1 MPGVIDNQNSISDD
15 FVNIS
20 NTSIKEVLIEKLGPI
35 KSELEARD
43 EHDLDALLNQD
54 TSSLIKIWKNIER
67 SENSELNDASDLADL
82 ITGQIA
88 EFDKEKLLEM
98 CTLSKIAY
106 GDGDRKLKKDEY
118 ETKRQFEEAGYQIIK
133 FYDNELIQD
142 KYCSDSDYKLEQH
155 NVGYAL
161 TGSNSYNR
169 DVGYVFIK
177 DKEVT
182 IAYHGTRDLNDL
194 KEDLRASLT
203 KLSFLSGDNYI
214 HSGFYSLFKRSWPS
228 VHKILQGHANDK
240 GLEGIKSLKINV
252 TGHSMRGALAT
263 IAALCLDKTEEA
275 KDINVATFGSPRV
288 FYNDAA
294 EVYSECLGKKTI
306 RVACQSDPV
315 PCLPHGNAGAHYK
328 HVGKPLKLETDKVL
342 DYLEPYYHKI
352 DTYYKLIR
360 EVKQEN
366 FKSDSNASRYFYISY
381 VLSPFYH
388 LINCLLNFTC
398 IDGEK
403 FFEEVRK
410 ENKDIKLSEIPIE
423 YAPKLEEKLK
433 QEEQECDE
441 LNDKVAQLTQDKS
454 QLKETLKSTQQS
466 LNEKTEELNS
476 KDQELNDANQKLEEF
491 KNTQAQFA
499 QEKKKLNQGLD
510 AKAKELKSTGAQ
522 LAEKEEKISK
532 LNNQVTKF
540 TEESSKLKEQYK
552 NIKVNLE
559 NSKTGLDNA
568 NENILKLKED
578 LEQAKQKIDDA
589 NQKVSQLQ
597 AQLER
602 EQESAKQELAKITR
616 EFESKEA
623 NLENSKKELDDKNK
637 ALNAEIQTFKST
649 QTQLEQERDS
659 VKQELV
665 GNTSEVTQLTEE
677 NNKLKNELKLKKPKN
692 ENNDLKTKLQ
702 ESETKS
708 KELESQVKNLHE
720 QLESK
725 NRVESQIQCLQ
736 EQLEGKNK
744 ELNST
749 KKNVSQL
756 KHETLSKQ
764 ASIDCL
770 TKKEIQLLSENSRLA
785 KEKDLSLGNENKKLS
800 AVNAQSRKQVIYAS
814 VSFLLSVAFAVGA
827 SLTMFHLAMC
837 ISLAVAALTFLAV
850 GCYCSYEANT
860 ALSNVEIDQ
869 TNGIDLADAKK

>member
-20 NTSIKEVLIEKLGPI
+20 NTLIKEVLIEKLGPI

-54 TSSLIKIWKNIER
+54 ISSLIKIWKNIER

-252 TGHSMRGALAT
+252 TGHSMGGALAT

-403 FFEEVRK
+403 FFEEVRE

-589 NQKVSQLQ
+589 NQKVSQL
-597 AQLER
+597 
-602 EQESAKQELAKITR
+602 
-616 EFESKEA
+616 
-623 NLENSKKELDDKNK
+623 
-637 ALNAEIQTFKST
+637 
-649 QTQLEQERDS
+649 
-659 VKQELV
+659 
-665 GNTSEVTQLTEE
+665 
-677 NNKLKNELKLKKPKN
+677 
-692 ENNDLKTKLQ
+692 
-702 ESETKS
+702 
-708 KELESQVKNLHE
+708 
-720 QLESK
+720 
-725 NRVESQIQCLQ
+725 
-736 EQLEGKNK
+736 
-744 ELNST
+744 
-749 KKNVSQL
+749 
-756 KHETLSKQ
+756 
-764 ASIDCL
+764 
-770 TKKEIQLLSENSRLA
+770 
-785 KEKDLSLGNENKKLS
+785 
-800 AVNAQSRKQVIYAS
+800 
-814 VSFLLSVAFAVGA
+814 
-827 SLTMFHLAMC
+827 
-837 ISLAVAALTFLAV
+837 
-850 GCYCSYEANT
+850 
-860 ALSNVEIDQ
+860 
-869 TNGIDLADAKK
+869 